1 MSWMPGLG
9 TGQCQTLS
17 VSAVWLQDDWPQP
30 TALTATRCPV
40 PVGGATTSTER
51 PPREAPQ
58 KLPIIQAA
66 VISNANANA
75 GNANA
80 NVNVNNDGRFQ
91 WQCTPVA
98 VGCGQSS
105 WSQTRVSDRVC
116 MQDSAKPKTQPW
128 PMATPMAMRP
138 CRGHGH
144 GHGHGDGLTSSS
156 MTIDIIRRW
165 R

>member
-9 TGQCQTLS
+9 TGQCQTLSGSARSVVGQWQCQWQCS

-40 PVGGATTSTER
+40 PVGGATTGTER

-66 VISNANANA
+66 VISNANANGNGNA

-80 NVNVNNDGRFQ
+80 NVNVNDGRFQ

-116 MQDSAKPKTQPW
+116 MQDSAKPKTQP
-128 PMATPMAMRP
+128 
-138 CRGHGH
+138 
-144 GHGHGDGLTSSS
+144 
-156 MTIDIIRRW
+156 
-165 R
+165 